1 MAFFFPRKTFPTLWP
16 WPIMPV
22 NGQTVELFLVG
33 NFKSKSRQNL
43 FNSQT
48 DGNNQTS
55 LRKWLS

>member
-1 MAFFFPRKTFPTLWP
+1 
-16 WPIMPV
+16 MPV